1 MQRIVHRYDPPE
13 RFVAGT
19 VGEPGARTFFL
30 QARQGRRVTSVA
42 LEKEQVAVLAGRV
55 EQILAEAA
63 EASPTVAAAISG
75 PTADDAGPLDSPI
88 AEDFRVGTLVLAWQQ
103 AGDGDSPRLVIQA
116 YAVTEAVA
124 EETADQAA
132 DEPSDAELAALEAE
146 VAAVRAEVEADGGL
160 PEELLAAVEEAAA
173 DDDTAIDLLDPTEED
188 SDALVVRLDPAAA
201 SAFARRC
208 AAVVS
213 AGRPP
218 CPFCGRPLDP
228 AGHLCPRANGY
239 RPARS

>member
-1 MQRIVHRYDPPE
+1 MVHRYDPPE

-19 VGEPGARTFFL
+19 VGEPGGRTFFL
-30 QARQGRRVTSVA
+30 QAREGRRVTSVS

-55 EQILAEAA
+55 AQILSEAA
-63 EASPTVAAAISG
+63 ETSPAIAAAVAVATG
-75 PTADDAGPLDSPI
+75 DDAGPLDTPI
-88 AEDFRVGTLVLAWQQ
+88 TEDFRVGTLVLAWQPESAPGGQ
-103 AGDGDSPRLVIQA
+103 RLVIQA
-116 YAVTEAVA
+116 YAVSDAPDT
-124 EETADQAA
+124 QAA
-132 DEPSDAELAALEAE
+132 EQPEQSVDGPTDDELADLEAE
-146 VAAVRAEVEADGGL
+146 VEAVRADVEAETG
-160 PEELLAAVEEAAA
+160 EAAA
-173 DDDTAIDLLDPTEED
+173 SDPPDLDPLDPVEED
-188 SDALVVRLDPAAA
+188 TDALVVRLDPAAA

-239 RPARS
+239 RPARN